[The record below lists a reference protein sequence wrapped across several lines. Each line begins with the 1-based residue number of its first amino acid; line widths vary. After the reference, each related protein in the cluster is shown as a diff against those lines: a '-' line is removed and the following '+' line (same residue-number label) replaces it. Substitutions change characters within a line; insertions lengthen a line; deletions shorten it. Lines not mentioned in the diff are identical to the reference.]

1 MAKAGKVKIPK
12 TVAGFKVP
20 KQIRKSSVVRSLLSS
35 KTGREIAGR
44 ALIAGAGAAAAAL
57 VAERSDIAD
66 ASKAAGRKG
75 KRSLARVG
83 EAAESGVGAAYDVVA
98 EAARSFL
105 PSRDDPGPSRST
117 KQEVGTTALKSDAS
131 GSRKHGSASSRIARA
146 VALRGL
152 SVLLRRHPRAAL
164 DVAAA
169 SAVRAGQVGLH
180 VLAERI
186 QPVATPQPAPSLTR
200 REAKRLLR
208 SLGWR
213 QDQPK

>member
-35 KTGREIAGR
+35 RTGREIAGR

-105 PSRDDPGPSRST
+105 PSRDDPGPAGRRS
-117 KQEVGTTALKSDAS
+117 KKS
-131 GSRKHGSASSRIARA
+131 
-146 VALRGL
+146 
-152 SVLLRRHPRAAL
+152 
-164 DVAAA
+164 
-169 SAVRAGQVGLH
+169 
-180 VLAERI
+180 ER
-186 QPVATPQPAPSLTR
+186 QH
-200 REAKRLLR
+200 
-208 SLGWR
+208 
-213 QDQPK
+213 